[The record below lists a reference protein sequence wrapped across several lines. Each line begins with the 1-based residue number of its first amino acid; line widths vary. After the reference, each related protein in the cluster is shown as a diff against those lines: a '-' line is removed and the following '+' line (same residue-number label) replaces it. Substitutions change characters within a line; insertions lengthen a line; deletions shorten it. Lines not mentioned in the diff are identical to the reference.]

1 MKCIETRTDPRK
13 AYRPSVPDR
22 QENRPT
28 FDRSQS
34 QLWYASF
41 ENCRRFN

>member
-1 MKCIETRTDPRK
+1 MKRIETRTNPKK

-28 FDRSQS
+28 FDRFPE
-34 QLWYASF
+34 YALF
-41 ENCRRFN
+41 PMDCFRLR

>member
-1 MKCIETRTDPRK
+1 MKRIEMKTDPRK
-13 AYRPSVPDR
+13 DYRPSVRDR